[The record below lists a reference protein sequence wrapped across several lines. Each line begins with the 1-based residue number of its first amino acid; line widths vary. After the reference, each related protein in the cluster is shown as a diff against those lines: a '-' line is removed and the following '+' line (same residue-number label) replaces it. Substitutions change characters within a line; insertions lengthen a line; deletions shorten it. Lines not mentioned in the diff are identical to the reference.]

1 MISGYVIAFGI
12 TLLSF
17 AIFPTG
23 ACSQAEGSKVVI
35 LLRLAGD
42 NGTLPPLR
50 SCLTSRLSTMPDTEV
65 AVAPTDGVR
74 FVVDIIAT
82 KHAVEAV
89 FASLVVAETVSAT
102 TRLAKTASTACFV
115 AIMSTTN
122 RTPSVG
128 ATATSVSGIVDSR
141 EVRQDRS
148 GGSVPLSPA
157 RRSRITTFEPS
168 AWEHAPV
175 GKMAN
180 DRSVIPNAMTYPLIM
195 GIRCSY
201 SS

>member
-65 AVAPTDGVR
+65 AVAPTDGDR
-74 FVVDIIAT
+74 FV
-82 KHAVEAV
+82 VEAV
-89 FASLVVAETVSAT
+89 FASLVVAETFPLEQFRPRFKEGEDGNA
-102 TRLAKTASTACFV
+102 LL
-115 AIMSTTN
+115 
-122 RTPSVG
+122 
-128 ATATSVSGIVDSR
+128 TSVRYYTLLRLHEFLFGRSPQALCARIATDIT
-141 EVRQDRS
+141 DR
-148 GGSVPLSPA
+148 VLSEEYTE
-157 RRSRITTFEPS
+157 R
-168 AWEHAPV
+168 
-175 GKMAN
+175 N
-180 DRSVIPNAMTYPLIM
+180 D
-195 GIRCSY
+195 
-201 SS
+201 